1 MSDDRMA
8 RTQPEATDA
17 LENADANGEQ
27 TEQVLRGD
35 ESVVTAR
42 RAEGT
47 ANSRARAAVQ
57 AALDKIQPVRASEP
71 VPRAALQKDREAV
84 AARGGIG
91 EKTAGKVATDEH
103 TWEQYVEEQGL
114 EIGEYPSKEQVVEF
128 AVWLTRRRE
137 RACLAQRPDSGPK
150 LTGLVKRTI
159 HNMLAELFTHAHGR
173 PYRA

>member
-1 MSDDRMA
+1 M
-8 RTQPEATDA
+8 
-17 LENADANGEQ
+17 
-27 TEQVLRGD
+27 
-35 ESVVTAR
+35 
-42 RAEGT
+42 
-47 ANSRARAAVQ
+47 Q
-57 AALDKIQPVRASEP
+57 AALDKIQPVRAS
-71 VPRAALQKDREAV
+71 VTVARAALQKDREAV

-91 EKTAGKVATDEH
+91 EETAGKVATDEH